1 MAPVGGLFL
10 LATLPELRKQGLGH
24 LALYTLE
31 RTVQETL
38 PWHENGFPVSAIRGE
53 TGLNADEISKA
64 CAFLKKSDL
73 VTIER
78 VAGNGRE
85 RVLIPTKRG
94 IYVLDKIL
102 AAAADRLWND
112 LPRWARGRR
121 VSETTRILHKASDK
135 LLGPIQL
142 SFFDKCAVSQITKRP
157 GKATQSSTTSK
168 TRTEKPR
175 VRKPKEPK
183 IEAVSR
189 SRPAVESLVVLT
201 VARTIGMGVLS
212 PLCPRLNS
220 NQAYFDRFRADE
232 KEKRVEA

>member
-78 VAGNGRE
+78 AAGSGRE

-94 IYVLDKIL
+94 IRILDKVL

-112 LPRWARGRR
+112 LPRPARGRR
-121 VSETTRILHKASDK
+121 VSETTRILRSASDV

-142 SFFDKCAVSQITKRP
+142 SIFDKYVAPRAIKRSR
-157 GKATQSSTTSK
+157 KVTQSPTAPK
-168 TRTEKPR
+168 PGTENSR
-175 VRKPKEPK
+175 VR
-183 IEAVSR
+183 
-189 SRPAVESLVVLT
+189 
-201 VARTIGMGVLS
+201 
-212 PLCPRLNS
+212 
-220 NQAYFDRFRADE
+220 
-232 KEKRVEA
+232 